1 MISWLSFAVLFMW
14 EYVVMRMIVVAV
26 IENYEIDIVLV
37 LIYNILCF
45 LFII

>member
-1 MISWLSFAVLFMW
+1 MISWLSFAVLFLW
-14 EYVVMRMIVVAV
+14 DYVGMRMIVVAV
-26 IENYEIDIVLV
+26 IENYEIDMVLV